1 MTSQLSST
9 KNALSVLVL
18 ALVIALYLFAN
29 SNFFETDRIEWTGLS
44 YLSPEQLDLFVGFT
58 NTNVWRVDTRELC
71 SLMLEHPRVE
81 GAKAAWR
88 WPNRLIVHIKERTPI
103 AQTPTPGGWVFLDRD
118 GGILPPTQTG
128 VLYSLPIVTNC
139 DLASPEQ
146 LVAAARLITMIPA
159 NLQDLISEW
168 NVANRAFVTRGGTEI
183 LMGQPV
189 DLEEK
194 FILLEK
200 ILEDLTLRDQQA
212 TRIDLRVP
220 KSPVISIL

>member
-1 MTSQLSST
+1 M
-9 KNALSVLVL
+9 
-18 ALVIALYLFAN
+18 
-29 SNFFETDRIEWTGLS
+29 
-44 YLSPEQLDLFVGFT
+44 
-58 NTNVWRVDTRELC
+58 
-71 SLMLEHPRVE
+71 
-81 GAKAAWR
+81 
-88 WPNRLIVHIKERTPI
+88 
-103 AQTPTPGGWVFLDRD
+103 
-118 GGILPPTQTG
+118 
-128 VLYSLPIVTNC
+128 LYSLPIVTNC
-139 DLASPEQ
+139 DLASR
-146 LVAAARLITMIPA
+146 AASGSGKADYHDPA

>member
-1 MTSQLSST
+1 
-9 KNALSVLVL
+9 
-18 ALVIALYLFAN
+18 
-29 SNFFETDRIEWTGLS
+29 
-44 YLSPEQLDLFVGFT
+44 
-58 NTNVWRVDTRELC
+58 
-71 SLMLEHPRVE
+71 
-81 GAKAAWR
+81 
-88 WPNRLIVHIKERTPI
+88 
-103 AQTPTPGGWVFLDRD
+103 
-118 GGILPPTQTG
+118 
-128 VLYSLPIVTNC
+128 
-139 DLASPEQ
+139 
-146 LVAAARLITMIPA
+146 MIPA